1 MNPRDHSRTMSRIGR
16 SYPRFERTEPPL
28 TDEPGAKGIGA
39 GQVAGAVIGI
49 LAALGL
55 IGWLLLS
62 R

>member
-16 SYPRFERTEPPL
+16 TYPRFEQPEPSR
-28 TDEPGAKGIGA
+28 TDEPGAKGFGA
-39 GQVAGAVIGI
+39 GQLVGAVIGI

-55 IGWLLLS
+55 IGWLLT